1 MKKVIRDTTKTV
13 EGCELRY
20 VLFEIDGNGRTDYA
34 FHVEQLGG
42 GHDGQMEVDDI
53 CETKSEAVM
62 LYDRLVE
69 GCVTPTS
76 LFEIAEDYI
85 FEKTYVNQ

>member
-1 MKKVIRDTTKTV
+1 MKNIIRDTSKTV
-13 EGCELRY
+13 VGYLLRY
-20 VLFEIDGNGRTDYA
+20 VLFEVECGDRIDYA
-34 FHVEQLGG
+34 FYVEQHGENY
-42 GHDGQMEVDDI
+42 DKQMEVDDI

-85 FEKTYVNQ
+85 FEKTYLC